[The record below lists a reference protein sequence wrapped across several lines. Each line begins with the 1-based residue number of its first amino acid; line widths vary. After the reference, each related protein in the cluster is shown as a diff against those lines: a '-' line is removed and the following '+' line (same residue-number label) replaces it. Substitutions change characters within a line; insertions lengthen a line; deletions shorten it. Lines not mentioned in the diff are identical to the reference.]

1 MERYKNVEVVCRYC
15 QRTFIYARPVPHQG
29 PNKSICADCLEKQ
42 AERHKELLREAYKR
56 KRAEEQAELIAA
68 RRKAKEEVKLSSYDK
83 IKLLMREKKISYG
96 KASALLYAEKLKRER
111 SKNL

>member
-15 QRTFIYARPVPHQG
+15 QRTFIYARPVPHKG
-29 PNKSICADCLEKQ
+29 PNKSVCADCLEKQ
-42 AERHKELLREAYKR
+42 AAHHQELMREAYKR
-56 KRAEEQAELIAA
+56 KRAEEHAKLIA
-68 RRKAKEEVKLSSYDK
+68 AKEEVKLSSYDK

-111 SKNL
+111 SKTL